1 MSHSRVRNLLATK
14 TTEYATTKGLRVSY
28 ENYKL
33 YPEADETYLETYT
46 IPAPTIT
53 RTLNG
58 DHKEF
63 IGIYQI
69 KIIVGSGVATS
80 LSDEIVEELQLTFTV
95 DSTYTDTSG
104 FTVQVISPVSIA
116 QGKVQDGKWVIPCSL
131 EYRADTN

>member
-14 TTEYATTKGLRVSY
+14 LAEYATTKGIRVSY

-33 YPEADETYLETYT
+33 YPNVDETYLETCT
-46 IPAPTIT
+46 LPAPTIT
-53 RTLNG
+53 RTLSG

-63 IGIYQI
+63 LGVYQI
-69 KIIVGSGVATS
+69 KIIVGSGVATA
-80 LSDEIVEELQLTFTV
+80 LSDQIVEELQTAFPV
-95 DSTYTDTSG
+95 DSTYVDVSG

-131 EYRADTN
+131 EYRADTF